1 MLCVHLRNRI
11 SHLQASICH
20 AWAGMLNQFRHAQD
34 SLLSAQPTVAL
45 LLQGELRLPQSH
57 PAAAGFPADRCGRRE
72 DEISQT
78 TCGRPACRAMI
89 RQAAAGLDQADDLRQ
104 ARCMPT
110 VLKFVRGFMETGH
123 GAASRVSKAKTSMPC
138 AEPLATNDTDDLTE
152 NCSAHYKSM
161 NEYFCLILWQPT
173 CQTIAQQMLLGSASC
188 VPRSGWSAA

>member
-1 MLCVHLRNRI
+1 M
-11 SHLQASICH
+11 
-20 AWAGMLNQFRHAQD
+20 
-34 SLLSAQPTVAL
+34 AL

-57 PAAAGFPADRCGRRE
+57 PAAAGFPANRSGRRE
-72 DEISQT
+72 NEISQT

-89 RQAAAGLDQADDLRQ
+89 RQAAAVLDQADDLRH
-104 ARCMPT
+104 ARCMST
-110 VLKFVRGFMETGH
+110 VSRFVRGFMQRGH

-173 CQTIAQQMLLGSASC
+173 NYCPPNLTRSSFLCAKVRLECCLKSYYATMPQYMMYASQLVSVARC
-188 VPRSGWSAA
+188 FTT